1 MQRITRSLAVVILAG
16 AVAPV
21 VANAAPFGKMLPTH
35 AATSNT
41 KDRRIS
47 FTLINKSNVA
57 RDVTVDGHTYNL
69 APNKEITV
77 SALPGSAVTDG
88 AANGATPGKVLFM
101 VDRSHKGATIS
112 LN

>member
-1 MQRITRSLAVVILAG
+1 MQRITRSLAIIILAG

-21 VANAAPFGKMLPTH
+21 AVNAAPFGKMLLTH
-35 AATSNT
+35 PATSNT
-41 KDRRIS
+41 KDGRVS

-57 RDVTVDGHTYNL
+57 RDVTVDGHTYTL
-69 APNKEITV
+69 VPNKEITV

-88 AANGATPGKVLFM
+88 ASNGATPGKVLFM
-101 VDRSHKGATIS
+101 VNRTHKGATVS